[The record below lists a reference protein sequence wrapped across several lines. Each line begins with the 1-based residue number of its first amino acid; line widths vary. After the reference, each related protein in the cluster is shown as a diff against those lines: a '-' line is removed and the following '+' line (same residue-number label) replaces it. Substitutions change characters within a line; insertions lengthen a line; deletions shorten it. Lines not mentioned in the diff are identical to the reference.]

1 MPPHPELV
9 ARFMAVDN
17 MSAAQRQKLALQE
30 VQRQYQRFD
39 GDTGSSEVQVARLTQ
54 RIRSLA
60 DHMKVH
66 RKDFHT
72 RRGLE
77 AVLARRRKLLT
88 YLRSHNF
95 DTYATLLTRLG
106 LKDNYEK
113 QDRLTLRL
121 MLKAKSKR

>member
-1 MPPHPELV
+1 MVPLCP
-9 ARFMAVDN
+9 A
-17 MSAAQRQKLALQE
+17 
-30 VQRQYQRFD
+30 
-39 GDTGSSEVQVARLTQ
+39 VARLTQ

-60 DHMKVH
+60 DHMKMH
-66 RKDFHT
+66 RKDFHS

-88 YLRSHNF
+88 YLRGNDF

-113 QDRLTLRL
+113 QVSPTAADNGDLHALSCYPLVCSLARGLACDQGAVKKIRVAKYGRLPQFTR
-121 MLKAKSKR
+121 

>member
-1 MPPHPELV
+1 M
-9 ARFMAVDN
+9 RFRRA
-17 MSAAQRQKLALQE
+17 
-30 VQRQYQRFD
+30 
-39 GDTGSSEVQVARLTQ
+39 VARLTQ

-60 DHMKVH
+60 DHMKIH

-88 YLRSHNF
+88 YLRKDDF
-95 DTYATLLTRLG
+95 DTYANLLTRLG

-113 QDRLTLRL
+113 QVSHPARRSSGFLSLAPAVMHLLAVLVRD
-121 MLKAKSKR
+121 